1 MFIDTRRKSDQTTH
15 HNIPVLFKMKTS
27 ICSRIIFTFVLFL
40 MISPLFSALE
50 HDKSFQLQDGGTM
63 VYSIALFKDSLL
75 LTSSSDIVEKDTKT
89 GAVVRTFSAHTSTV
103 VGIIVT
109 NASEMITSGLD
120 NMIIVWSLE
129 TGAVL
134 KRIWVG
140 SLNTQVESI
149 SWQNNQLFTGGLDG
163 KVRQIDLIT
172 GKVVQTFNM
181 GVQVYAAFVLENYL
195 YVGKF
200 YLGPPVEKYHYPSS
214 TLLISFEGHAD
225 TVLSLYATDSLLFS
239 GSFDKS
245 IICWNSENGQL
256 LRTFWLH
263 PASVT
268 ALVVI
273 ENVLYSGDFKGFV
286 IKWKID
292 NGEVLHVFPR
302 TNINFVRTFAWKYQ
316 ELYSGSG
323 DATVVKWNLTAG
335 EPIAIFAGRNR
346 VLRSAVLWNNLVI
359 DAGDNEEIRAW
370 DTSINS
376 VEPFRT
382 LTEHTGSINC
392 LLVCEDF
399 LFSGSSDTTVRHWN
413 LTIWSI
419 VRVLTGHT
427 GTISTLTSD
436 DEHLY
441 SAGFDLVIKKW
452 NMLLG
457 TLDSDFFGHTAQI
470 TSIDLMG
477 TTLYSG
483 SSDKTIKFWS
493 IETAQ
498 AFVSIESK
506 SNCESLF

>member
-1 MFIDTRRKSDQTTH
+1 MSHQTIFRDIH
-15 HNIPVLFKMKTS
+15 VLFNLKTS
-27 ICSRIIFTFVLFL
+27 MCGRKIFTFMLLL
-40 MISPLFSALE
+40 MIWPPSSALE
-50 HDKSFQLQDGGTM
+50 HDKSFQLQDGATM

-75 LTSSSDIVEKDTKT
+75 LTSSSDIVEKDTKN

-109 NASEMITSGLD
+109 NTSEMITAGLD
-120 NMIIVWSLE
+120 DMIIVWSLE

-140 SLNTQVESI
+140 SLNTQVQSI
-149 SWQNNQLFTGGLDG
+149 SLQNDQLFTGGLDS
-163 KVRQIDLIT
+163 KVRQINLIT

-181 GVQVYAAFVLENYL
+181 GVTVYAVFVLENYL
-195 YVGKF
+195 YVGKL

-214 TLLISFEGHAD
+214 TLLISFEGHDD
-225 TVLSLYATDSLLFS
+225 TVLSLYATGSLLFS

-256 LRTFWLH
+256 LKTYLAH

-268 ALVVI
+268 ALIVI
-273 ENVLYSGDFKGFV
+273 DHVLYSGGFKGLV
-286 IKWKID
+286 IKWNID
-292 NGEVLHVFPR
+292 NGEVLKVFPR
-302 TNINFVRTFAWKYQ
+302 TNTNFVRAFAWKNQ

-346 VLRSAVLWNNLVI
+346 ILRSAVLWNNFVI
-359 DAGDNEEIRAW
+359 DAGDNAEIRAW

-376 VEPFRT
+376 IEAFRT

-392 LLVCEDF
+392 LLVKGDF
-399 LFSGSSDTTVRHWN
+399 LFSGSTDTTVRNWN
-413 LTIWSI
+413 LTSWSI

-427 GTISTLTSD
+427 GTVSTLASG
-436 DEHLY
+436 DEYVY

-452 NMLLG
+452 NILLG
-457 TLDSDFFGHTAQI
+457 TLDLEFYGHYAPVLGL
-470 TSIDLMG
+470 DLKDS
-477 TTLYSG
+477 TLYSG
-483 SSDKTIKFWS
+483 SSDRTIKFWS
-493 IETAQ
+493 TDTAQ

-506 SNCESLF
+506 FNCGS